1 MALGFTTLPSVRDI
15 WQLRGHVLNGYVSM
29 ASPAAAELYAAQGW
43 DTVTLDL
50 EHGSIGFDA
59 AVEIL
64 RAIRGSGVVPLV
76 RVPKGDPTWVATLL
90 DAGAMGIT
98 AAMIDTRED
107 AQRLVDACRYPPLGD
122 RGLSRQTRAA
132 MLHGLDYTETANT
145 RISVF
150 AMVETVEGMRNL
162 SSIASVPGL
171 DGIYFGGVDFEMSLR
186 RAARGDPAGAGDTAA
201 ATASARKAVVEAC
214 RANSILAGMN
224 ASNPAAA
231 LALFESGFRFI
242 TLSSDAVAMTSQARA
257 WVTDARRLVT
267 TKA

>member
-1 MALGFTTLPSVRDI
+1 M
-15 WQLRGHVLNGYVSM
+15 LNGYVSM

-98 AAMIDTRED
+98 AA
-107 AQRLVDACRYPPLGD
+107 
-122 RGLSRQTRAA
+122 
-132 MLHGLDYTETANT
+132 
-145 RISVF
+145 
-150 AMVETVEGMRNL
+150 NL

-224 ASNPAAA
+224 AANPAAA